1 MTPGERSLWRAVYA
15 ASWHQSTGSPA
26 WGVVG
31 DGERAAWCAKQAG
44 RALEA
49 LRMFARIPAGPDFHA
64 PAQAAEVLE

>member
-15 ASWHQSTGSPA
+15 ASWHQSTGAPMGA
-26 WGVVG
+26 VT
-31 DGERAAWCAKQAG
+31 DLDRARWCATQAS

-49 LRMFARIPAGPDFHA
+49 LRLFARIPAAPDFRA